1 MKVLFDTSVLIA
13 GSMQLHSD
21 HQRALVWMEKAR
33 NGQIEAVVSA
43 HTLAEVY
50 SVMTR
55 IPVPQQVSPSNALR
69 IIERNIVGLMQIIAL
84 TGDEYIDLIRHLS
97 QTGIAG
103 GATYDAVIAC
113 AAAKA
118 QVDHI
123 LTLNTKDFQR
133 VYPALAAS
141 VITP

>member
-1 MKVLFDTSVLIA
+1 
-13 GSMQLHSD
+13 MQLHSD

-33 NGQIEAVVSA
+33 NGQIEA
-43 HTLAEVY
+43 
-50 SVMTR
+50 
-55 IPVPQQVSPSNALR
+55 
-69 IIERNIVGLMQIIAL
+69 
-84 TGDEYIDLIRHLS
+84 DEYIDLIRHLS

-103 GATYDAVIAC
+103 GATYDAVVAC

-123 LTLNTKDFQR
+123 LTLNSKDFQR